1 MFTPLHV
8 RTNLSNLVLPVH
20 THSAFCAFT
29 LLHSTAIVALSSM
42 YVYSYVYGE
51 FYFDQADEAQEQFV
65 TERQQSMSMDETTEE
80 RNNGPIM

>member
-1 MFTPLHV
+1 
-8 RTNLSNLVLPVH
+8 
-20 THSAFCAFT
+20 
-29 LLHSTAIVALSSM
+29 M